1 MSLQTRFETLVA
13 QVVADPQLHARWV
26 NTFSFLEYVGFRKIV
41 KSQRAETLSAEVLA
55 HALEEGRHAMSLKKL
70 ALKIGGK
77 AFDSYAPEA
86 LLCGEEAE
94 GYFQTLDHTCDEA
107 LQDQGEE
114 QRAALVYLYVTWLVE
129 IRALEVYSIYG
140 KAVASSGGAQGL
152 EGLLAEETQHL
163 SRVAQELQKRDPDFA
178 TRSKVFSALEA
189 ELYEKI
195 LTAFEAE
202 AAHCAKAAASPL
214 ARSA

>member
-1 MSLQTRFETLVA
+1 MSLQVRFENLVA
-13 QVVADPQLHARWV
+13 RVVADQQLHARWV

-77 AFDSYAPEA
+77 AFDSYLPEA

-94 GYFQTLDHTCDEA
+94 SYFQTLDHTCDEA
-107 LQDQGEE
+107 LQDLGEE

-140 KAVASSGGAQGL
+140 KAVASFGGAQGL

-163 SRVAQELQKRDPDFA
+163 SRVAQDLQKRDPDFA
-178 TRSKVFSALEA
+178 TRSKTFSALEA

-195 LTAFEAE
+195 LSAFEAE
-202 AAHCAKAAASPL
+202 IANPAHSSL

>member
-1 MSLQTRFETLVA
+1 MSVSSRFETLVA
-13 QVVADPQLHARWV
+13 RVVADPQLHARWV

-107 LQDQGEE
+107 LQDQSEE

-140 KAVASSGGAQGL
+140 KAIAPFGGAQGL
-152 EGLLAEETQHL
+152 DGLLAEETQHL
-163 SRVAQELQKRDPDFA
+163 SRVASELQKRDPDFA
-178 TRSKVFSALEA
+178 MRSKSFSALEA
-189 ELYEKI
+189 ELYEKV
-195 LTAFEAE
+195 LSAFEVE
-202 AAHCAKAAASPL
+202 IAHSTVPL
-214 ARSA
+214 MAQPA

>member
-1 MSLQTRFETLVA
+1 MNADRLTSFISLVI
-13 QVVADPQLHARWV
+13 ADPQLHARWV

-140 KAVASSGGAQGL
+140 KAVASFGGAQGL

-163 SRVAQELQKRDPDFA
+163 SRVAQQLEKHDPNFA
-178 TRSKVFSALEA
+178 ERSKAFSALEA
-189 ELYEKI
+189 TLFEKI
-195 LTAFEAE
+195 LSAFEAE
-202 AAHCAKAAASPL
+202 VANPAQSSL